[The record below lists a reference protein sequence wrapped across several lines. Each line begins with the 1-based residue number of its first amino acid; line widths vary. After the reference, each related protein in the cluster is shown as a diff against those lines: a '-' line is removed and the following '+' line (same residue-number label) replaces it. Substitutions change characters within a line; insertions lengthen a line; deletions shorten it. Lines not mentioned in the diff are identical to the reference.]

1 MYHSLCPPAY
11 NEETIY
17 LIDNDPLCQYGSNVA
32 GEGTSGVG
40 SRKRLRGGV
49 VLVQLSSISAAIKQL
64 EGIANPPKAPAKCR
78 KAVILKIPRAPME
91 TVKAQFLVEKK
102 CYYAFLN
109 GHFEN
114 PPLELTTL
122 DCIAASAL
130 ALPRLIPPRSSGS
143 NSDSAQS
150 KKLKLKAKERK
161 PAHASLRK
169 FRKKLRVDEQ
179 LAGRFRHHPPSL
191 FLPSP
196 LSSTN
201 YYTHMDSLFE
211 VIRQIQADIN
221 QKREEARKETN
232 RKAPYLIPRRPMNP
246 TLNTTPTMTTHLMNT
261 NLHDLN
267 LHPTIPSRCTV
278 TLAEVPR
285 KEEAGFGGGTDQY
298 VYASP
303 SRTLQKVA
311 GVSKDYGPAY
321 RVRIR

>member
-17 LIDNDPLCQYGSNVA
+17 LIDNDPLCQIIISTVA
-32 GEGTSGVG
+32 FTNGINAKKLLDSISLGFAKTVDLMWQEKGRVG
-40 SRKRLRGGV
+40 REPETVARGV

-64 EGIANPPKAPAKCR
+64 EGSSPFLASHVYSFILGIANPPKAPAER
-78 KAVILKIPRAPME
+78 HKAVILKIPRAPME

-122 DCIAASAL
+122 DCIAAKRPLPCSLCLSRSNKTMTYAAPASAL

-161 PAHASLRK
+161 PAHAFLRK
-169 FRKKLRVDEQ
+169 FRKKLRIDEQ

-191 FLPSP
+191 FLPSSLQDTILDQLLSFASSSDLLP
-196 LSSTN
+196 L
-201 YYTHMDSLFE
+201 
-211 VIRQIQADIN
+211 
-221 QKREEARKETN
+221 
-232 RKAPYLIPRRPMNP
+232 
-246 TLNTTPTMTTHLMNT
+246 LNVV
-261 NLHDLN
+261 
-267 LHPTIPSRCTV
+267 PSRY
-278 TLAEVPR
+278 AH
-285 KEEAGFGGGTDQY
+285 GF
-298 VYASP
+298 AF
-303 SRTLQKVA
+303 
-311 GVSKDYGPAY
+311 
-321 RVRIR
+321 